1 MEINKKSEKE
11 FEQALINGEQQFRGP
26 QKIGVALIFASL
38 ITSICVGYMGL
49 KQDENQ
55 PRTIQKADSHQKP
68 MQKNIQNQ
76 RM

>member
-11 FEQALINGEQQFRGP
+11 FEQALINGEQQFRGA

-38 ITSICVGYMGL
+38 ISSAGIGYMYS
-49 KQDENQ
+49 KSESVKTS
-55 PRTIQKADSHQKP
+55 TIQKANVNQKAV
-68 MQKNIQNQ
+68 QKNTQNQ